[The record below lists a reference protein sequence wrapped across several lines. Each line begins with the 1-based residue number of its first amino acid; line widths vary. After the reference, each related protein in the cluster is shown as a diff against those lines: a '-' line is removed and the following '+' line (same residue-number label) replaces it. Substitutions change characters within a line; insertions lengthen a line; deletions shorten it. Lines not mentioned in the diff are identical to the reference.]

1 MDHSTLLT
9 TLTQTP
15 AETLKVFADQVL
27 LDIRRIEVLENR
39 VGLTMWPMR
48 DPVKGA
54 DFFLGEV
61 LIAEARVRVGGEVD
75 GYGACLGRDLE
86 QALAIAVLDAA
97 WRAGIVAARIEA
109 FAAEQARVQAEV
121 DERLLKQVEATRI
134 TLETF

>member
-1 MDHSTLLT
+1 MDHSTLLSA
-9 TLTQTP
+9 LTQTP
-15 AETLKVFADQVL
+15 ADALKSFADQVL

-48 DPVKGA
+48 DPVKGT

-61 LIAEARVRVGGEVD
+61 LMAEAHVRIGGEVD

-86 QALAIAVLDAA
+86 QALGIAVLDAA
-97 WRAGIVAARIEA
+97 WRTGIAVARIEA
-109 FAAEQARVQAEV
+109 FATEQAQIQADA

>member
-1 MDHSTLLT
+1 MTA
-9 TLTQTP
+9 LTQTP
-15 AETLKVFADQVL
+15 AENLKVFADQVL

-48 DPVKGA
+48 DPVKGT

-61 LIAEARVRVGGEVD
+61 LMAEACVRIGGEVD

-86 QALAIAVLDAA
+86 QALGIAVLDAA
-97 WRAGIVAARIEA
+97 WRAGIAAARIEA
-109 FAAEQARVQAEV
+109 FAVEQARLQAEA

>member
-9 TLTQTP
+9 ALTQAP
-15 AETLKVFADQVL
+15 ADAIKGFADIIL
-27 LDIRRIEVLENR
+27 KDIRRIEVLENR

-48 DPVKGA
+48 DPVKGT
-54 DFFLGEV
+54 DFYLGEV
-61 LIAEARVRVGGEVD
+61 LMAEAHVRIGGEVE

-97 WRAGIVAARIEA
+97 WRTGLAATRIET
-109 FAAEQARVQAEV
+109 FAADQAMARAASDSQ
-121 DERLLKQVEATRI
+121 LLKQVEATRI